1 MIETHSKAVRNSQ
14 ISLVQGT
21 GKNPSST
28 AAAMP
33 MAELPAQLK
42 WIFVSLILYISHWKL
57 RNGIVIL

>member
-14 ISLVQGT
+14 ISLVQGI